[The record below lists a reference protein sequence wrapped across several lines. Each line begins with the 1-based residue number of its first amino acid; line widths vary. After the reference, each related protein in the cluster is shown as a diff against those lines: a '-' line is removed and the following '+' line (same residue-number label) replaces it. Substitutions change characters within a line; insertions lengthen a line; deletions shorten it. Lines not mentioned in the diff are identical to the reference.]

1 MLPALVDESAAVVTA
16 LQRGANAALGR
27 GLETFYPQYTFDA
40 GYACSLGVPTVMCGP
55 SSGDRVGAGV
65 LGDDFVALDQL
76 VDAAAVFA
84 AAVGG

>member
-1 MLPALVDESAAVVTA
+1 MLPALVDESAAVVQA
-16 LQRGANAALGR
+16 LQRGANSALGR

-40 GYACSLGVPTVMCGP
+40 GIACSLGVPTVMCGP
-55 SSGDRVGAGV
+55 SSGDRVGSGV

-84 AAVGG
+84 AAIGG